1 MSKDD
6 DRRTMCITVSSQTY
20 ANLKAL
26 SKKISIPMNKIINAI
41 LIGYFKSR
49 IEREKKEHE

>member
-6 DRRTMCITVSSQTY
+6 DRKTMCITVSSQTY

-26 SKKISIPMNKIINAI
+26 SKKISTPMNKIINAI

-49 IEREKKEHE
+49 IEREKRT

>member
-6 DRRTMCITVSSQTY
+6 DKRTMCITVSSQTY

-26 SKKISIPMNKIINAI
+26 SKRLEIPMNKIINAI

-49 IEREKKEHE
+49 IEREKRT

>member
-6 DRRTMCITVSSQTY
+6 GRRTMCITVSSQTY
-20 ANLKAL
+20 ANLKIL
-26 SKKISIPMNKIINAI
+26 SKKLGTPMNKIINAI

-49 IEREKKEHE
+49 IEREKRT